1 MNLMG
6 EFISRFRILLS
17 GLISLKRNKLV
28 VDGGIYVFFNV
39 LNRAL
44 PFLLLPI
51 LTSYIDPF
59 GFGIISIV
67 ALIVTICTP
76 VLGLCS
82 STVLFQRYFTLSRRD
97 VSQFVND
104 SLKLTI
110 FYTSIV
116 MAMAFGFSNSIK
128 GLTGLDLIWLEL
140 GLLSACMGMI
150 VTVTTTLFLIRKQAR
165 NYGLFQLTSVLV
177 NLGLTLLLVV
187 LLDLS
192 WQGRIYAVTASACL
206 AALLA
211 VYINTRYGDFRLRDF
226 SRISQ
231 MKSIIRLGSALVPSA
246 IGGFM
251 ILMID
256 RLMLTALTTLETLG
270 IYAIGVMVA
279 QMTDVVL
286 SAFSRTVQPY
296 LYENGARKSASKDI
310 QTTRMLYGF
319 VVFSFFVAGSVTVSS
334 PYIFQ
339 IMINERYHLALGI
352 VGWLSLSSAFFNIGG
367 LFLNLI
373 LIAEKNSVTG
383 YISGV
388 CVIVGCM
395 VSYFLISAHGLTGAA
410 IANAITGLLFMLLML
425 FFATKYKSLP
435 WFSRAIFQR

>member
-1 MNLMG
+1 MNLLDSV
-6 EFISRFRILLS
+6 IDRFRILLS
-17 GLISLKRNKLV
+17 SLVSLKQNKFIA
-28 VDGGIYVFFNV
+28 DGGIYVFFNV

-51 LTSYIDPF
+51 LTSYIDPI
-59 GFGIISIV
+59 GYGIVSVV
-67 ALIVTICTP
+67 ALVVAIFTP
-76 VLGLCS
+76 ILGLCS
-82 STVLFQRYFTLSRRD
+82 NTVLYQRYFTLSRQD

-104 SLKLTI
+104 SFKLII
-110 FYTSIV
+110 FCTSVV
-116 MAMAFGFSNSIK
+116 MAIAFGFSSSIK
-128 GLTGLDLIWLEL
+128 NLSGLDLIWFEL
-140 GLLSACMGMI
+140 GIFSAGMGMI
-150 VTVTTTLFLIRKQAR
+150 VTITTTLFLIRKQAR
-165 NYGLFQLTSVLV
+165 NYGLFQFMSVLV
-177 NLGLTLLLVV
+177 NLGLTLMLVV
-187 LLDLS
+187 SLDLS
-192 WQGRIYAVTASACL
+192 WQGRVYAITASACL
-206 AALLA
+206 AAFLA
-211 VYINTRYGDFRLRDF
+211 VYVNIRHEDFRLLDF
-226 SRISQ
+226 NRVSQ
-231 MKSIIRLGSALVPSA
+231 MKSIFRLGSALVPSA

-296 LYENGARKSASKDI
+296 LYENGVIKTVSKDI
-310 QTTRMLYGF
+310 QTTRILYGF

-373 LIAEKNSVTG
+373 LIEEKNLITG

-388 CVIVGCM
+388 CVIVGVV
-395 VSYFLISAHGLTGAA
+395 VSYLLISAHGLAGAA
-410 IANAITGLLFMLLML
+410 IANAISGLLFMLLML
-425 FFATKYKSLP
+425 FFATKYTSLP
-435 WFSRAIFQR
+435 WFSRAIFRS